1 VSGLSKTPTRSAL
14 LAMQDEQKVVNE
26 AYTFLDEK
34 RLLLAAELLRQ
45 LARYQSL
52 QKALEVL
59 HAQANAAM
67 RSAVMHHG
75 LDGLQVYP
83 AANTHGNALKQIRRN
98 FMGVTLVEIE
108 ASVAA
113 SEAAATED
121 ARAKASNPSS
131 MVEHCRQLF
140 QEIIVQ
146 SAVAA
151 GVSGNLYRLL
161 REYRLTERRSRALE
175 NVILPEIKQ
184 SLREMSLHL
193 EELDL
198 EDAIRVHLQSGERR

>member
-1 VSGLSKTPTRSAL
+1 
-14 LAMQDEQKVVNE
+14 MVNI
-26 AYTFLDEK
+26 D
-34 RLLLAAELLRQ
+34 
-45 LARYQSL
+45 
-52 QKALEVL
+52 
-59 HAQANAAM
+59 
-67 RSAVMHHG
+67 
-75 LDGLQVYP
+75 
-83 AANTHGNALKQIRRN
+83 GNAYKQIRCN

-108 ASVAA
+108 ASVVAG
-113 SEAAATED
+113 EAAVTED
-121 ARAKASNPSS
+121 ARAKASNPSGL
-131 MVEHCRQLF
+131 VEHCRQLF